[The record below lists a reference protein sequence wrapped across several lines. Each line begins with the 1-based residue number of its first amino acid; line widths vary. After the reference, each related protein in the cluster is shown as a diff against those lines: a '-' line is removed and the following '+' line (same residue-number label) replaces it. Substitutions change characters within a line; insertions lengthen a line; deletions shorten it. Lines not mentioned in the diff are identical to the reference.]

1 MQVCLLAILVG
12 MLVITG
18 PSSSPSSGW
27 KLLTMASGFLTLASN
42 STASLLVRSPLSKKG
57 WYNIFSAGGRFLGF
71 LIRHSLTKDWKVGD
85 HLSLSFSVGG
95 L

>member
-1 MQVCLLAILVG
+1 MLRKVPELDFSNSNSLLISDLVRTPALLVCLLAILVG

-27 KLLTMASGFLTLASN
+27 KLLTMASGFLTFANN

-57 WYNIFSAGGRFLGF
+57 
-71 LIRHSLTKDWKVGD
+71 
-85 HLSLSFSVGG
+85 
-95 L
+95 